1 MLTAQNRC
9 VFGLAEPRTMSNRQ
23 GVEGQQ
29 QIIQQPIVSSEVRWP
44 LGLWRLCKMCVCSN
58 ERDEIST
65 LPTAVNNVQ
74 LHNKVFAWKLNFLW
88 PKEVYSKCDPSEI
101 MSLGVLNYPIL
112 DKLTGVKIRRL
123 KSGGEN
129 PRWLSDKTSMF
140 ISSCLWRKVCGLALQ
155 LEKNDGMSL

>member
-112 DKLTGVKIRRL
+112 GKSWLEDGEVKLRR
-123 KSGGEN
+123 GN